1 MNHAKGLLYL
11 VFLLVISASALARPL
26 PIPEP
31 PSLDARSYILLDFDS
46 GQVLAAKNPDKTIEP
61 ASITKLM
68 TTYILFDEL
77 KKGNIAKDDKVTIS
91 EKAWRMGGSKMF
103 IEVDTQVSLDDLLY
117 GMITASGN
125 DATVALAEY
134 VGGTES
140 TFADYMNQYAREIG
154 LENSHFVDA
163 SGWPHENHYMSA
175 HDIARL
181 MSAIIRD
188 FPDLYAE
195 YFGEKKFTYNGI
207 EQYNRNSLL
216 WTDDSVDGGKTGHT
230 ESAGY
235 CLSASAKRDGMRTVA
250 VVTGTASRNARK
262 AQTTA
267 LLNYGFRF
275 FETGHL
281 FDEGKQIAQVRVW
294 KGDATMLPVVAK
306 GAVNVSFPR
315 GQREALTTSAEL
327 PSQLMAP
334 INKGE
339 RLGTLQVKY
348 NDEVLSEVPLYAGK
362 KIERGGIFRQLT
374 DEVMLLFE

>member
-1 MNHAKGLLYL
+1 MYHAKGLLYL
-11 VFLLVISASALARPL
+11 VLLLLISASALAKPL

-31 PSLDARSYILLDFDS
+31 PSLDARSFILLDFNS
-46 GQVLAAKNPDKTIEP
+46 GQVLAEKNAEKHVEP

-77 KKGNIAKDDKVTIS
+77 AKGNIARDDKVTIS

-103 IEVDTQVSLDDLLY
+103 IEVGSQVSVDDLLH

-140 TFADYMNQYAREIG
+140 TFADYMNQYARELG
-154 LENSHFVDA
+154 MENSHFVDA

-181 MSAIIRD
+181 LSAIIRD

-195 YFGEKKFTYNGI
+195 YFHEKKFTYAGI

-216 WTDDSVDGGKTGHT
+216 WSDDSVDGGKTGHT

-235 CLSASAKRDGMRTVA
+235 CLSASAKREDMRLVA
-250 VVTGTASRNARK
+250 VVTGTTSSNARK
-262 AQTTA
+262 SQTAA

-275 FETGHL
+275 YESGHL
-281 FDEGKQIAQVRVW
+281 FDAGKQISEVRVW
-294 KGDATMLPVVAK
+294 KGDNTMLPVVAK
-306 GAVNVSFPR
+306 GAVDVSFPR
-315 GQREALTTSAEL
+315 GQRDALTTSAEL

-334 INKGE
+334 IEKGE
-339 RLGTLQVKY
+339 RLGTLEIKY
-348 NDEVLSEVPLYAGK
+348 DDKVLSEVPLYAGK
-362 KIERGGIFRQLT
+362 TIERGGIFRQLT
-374 DEVMLLFE
+374 DEVMMLFE

>member
-103 IEVDTQVSLDDLLY
+103 IEVGTQVSLDDLLH

-195 YFGEKKFTYNGI
+195 YFDEKKFTYNGI

-216 WTDDSVDGGKTGHT
+216 WSDDSVDGGKTGHT

-250 VVTGTASRNARK
+250 VVTGTASSNARK

-281 FDEGKQIAQVRVW
+281 FDEGKQISQVRVW

-374 DEVMLLFE
+374 DEVMMLFE

>member
-31 PSLDARSYILLDFDS
+31 PSLDARSHILLDFDS

-61 ASITKLM
+61 ASLTKLM

-103 IEVDTQVSLDDLLY
+103 IEVGTQVSLDDLLY

-281 FDEGKQIAQVRVW
+281 FDEGKQISQVRVW

-306 GAVNVSFPR
+306 GAVDVTFPR
-315 GQREALTTSAEL
+315 GQRDALTTSAEL

-348 NDEVLSEVPLYAGK
+348 NDEVLSEVPLYAGE

-374 DEVMLLFE
+374 DEVMMLFE